1 MTDQSKTRRDNRQ
14 SERLIAETPRRCDPG
29 CRQDEAAAVAPP
41 EPGKEHTMKTIGILT
56 VLAALLATASIA
68 SAQSQSR
75 SSSITYG
82 DRYSTS
88 SSSQSRWDY
97 RGGFGSSY
105 GGTYTGDRSGGMSFG
120 GM

>member
-1 MTDQSKTRRDNRQ
+1 
-14 SERLIAETPRRCDPG
+14 
-29 CRQDEAAAVAPP
+29 
-41 EPGKEHTMKTIGILT
+41 MKTIGALAC
-56 VLAALLATASIA
+56 VAALLSAGIA
-68 SAQSQSR
+68 SAQSR
-75 SSSITYG
+75 SSTITYG

-88 SSSQSRWDY
+88 ASSQSRWDY

>member
-1 MTDQSKTRRDNRQ
+1 
-14 SERLIAETPRRCDPG
+14 
-29 CRQDEAAAVAPP
+29 
-41 EPGKEHTMKTIGILT
+41 MKTLGILACVT
-56 VLAALLATASIA
+56 ALLVTSSSA
-68 SAQSQSR
+68 SAQSQGR
-75 SSSITYG
+75 SSAITYG

-88 SSSQSRWDY
+88 SGSQSRWDY

>member
-1 MTDQSKTRRDNRQ
+1 
-14 SERLIAETPRRCDPG
+14 
-29 CRQDEAAAVAPP
+29 
-41 EPGKEHTMKTIGILT
+41 MKAIGILT
-56 VLAALLATASIA
+56 VFATLLGMASIA
-68 SAQSQSR
+68 GAQTSPHSR
-75 SSSITYG
+75 SSTITYG
-82 DRYSTS
+82 DRYSTT

>member
-1 MTDQSKTRRDNRQ
+1 
-14 SERLIAETPRRCDPG
+14 
-29 CRQDEAAAVAPP
+29 
-41 EPGKEHTMKTIGILT
+41 MKAIGILAC
-56 VLAALLATASIA
+56 VAALLATVSIA
-68 SAQSQSR
+68 GAQSR
-75 SSSITYG
+75 SSPITYG

-88 SSSQSRWDY
+88 SSSQSRWDH

>member
-1 MTDQSKTRRDNRQ
+1 MRRPRLEAQGVPRAAWALQEDDMENDRSPRVCGRPSRERRD
-14 SERLIAETPRRCDPG
+14 C
-29 CRQDEAAAVAPP
+29 
-41 EPGKEHTMKTIGILT
+41 
-56 VLAALLATASIA
+56 
-68 SAQSQSR
+68 SAQNR
-75 SSSITYG
+75 SSTITYG

>member
-1 MTDQSKTRRDNRQ
+1 M
-14 SERLIAETPRRCDPG
+14 
-29 CRQDEAAAVAPP
+29 
-41 EPGKEHTMKTIGILT
+41 MKTIGTLAC
-56 VLAALLATASIA
+56 VAALFATASLA
-68 SAQSQSR
+68 SAQSR
-75 SSSITYG
+75 SNTITYG

-97 RGGFGSSY
+97 RGGFGSAY

>member
-1 MTDQSKTRRDNRQ
+1 MKT
-14 SERLIAETPRRCDPG
+14 LGLLAC
-29 CRQDEAAAVAPP
+29 AVAL
-41 EPGKEHTMKTIGILT
+41 LT
-56 VLAALLATASIA
+56 SFSIA

-75 SSSITYG
+75 RSSTITYG

-97 RGGFGSSY
+97 RGGFGSGY
-105 GGTYTGDRSGGMSFG
+105 GSTYTGDRSGGMAFG